1 MNFAQKLTALRK
13 SRGWSQEELGEKL
26 GVTRQTISKW
36 ELGSTTP
43 EMEKLSGLCELFGI
57 SANELIGTPEPQIP
71 EPKEAFL
78 SDENKTA
85 EPQLS
90 PEPQISERKK
100 GFSHGEYKSAKTVK
114 GVPLVHVN
122 FKGTACGIFA
132 VGLAARGVVAV
143 GIASFGVLSLGI
155 FAAGVLALG
164 LFGVA
169 GVFALG
175 MTAAGIFAFG
185 AAAAGLV
192 SFGGISAG
200 WLSFGGIS
208 VGKYAFGG
216 LAVGDIALGGSA
228 RGIIAIG
235 DSVSGEIELYPP
247 VPAELFEQIVRER
260 LPHTPDFII
269 KFFSALADN
278 MEVGG

>member
-1 MNFAQKLTALRK
+1 MNFAEKLSTLRK

-43 EMEKLSGLCELFGI
+43 EMEKLSGLCELFGV
-57 SANELIGTPEPQIP
+57 SANELIGTAEPQPSPQIP
-71 EPKEAFL
+71 E
-78 SDENKTA
+78 
-85 EPQLS
+85 
-90 PEPQISERKK
+90 RRK
-100 GFSHGEYKSAKTVK
+100 GFSHGEFKSAKTVK

-122 FKGTACGIFA
+122 FKGTARGIIA

-143 GIASFGVLSLGI
+143 GLASFGVLSLGL
-155 FAAGVLALG
+155 AAVGVLALG
-164 LFGVA
+164 LAAV

-175 MTAAGIFAFG
+175 LFSAGIFAFG
-185 AAAAGLV
+185 AAAAGVV

-208 VGKYAFGG
+208 AGKYAFGG

-228 RGIIAIG
+228 QGIIAVG
-235 DSVSGEIELYPP
+235 DTVNGEIELYPP
-247 VPAELFEQIVRER
+247 VPAEFFAQIVHER
-260 LPHTPDFII
+260 LPHTPEFIV
-269 KFFSALADN
+269 KFFSMLAEN
-278 MEVGG
+278 LEVSS

>member
-1 MNFAQKLTALRK
+1 MTFAQKLTALRK

-43 EMEKLSGLCELFGI
+43 EMEKLSGLCELFGV
-57 SANELIGTPEPQIP
+57 SANELIGTPEPQ
-71 EPKEAFL
+71 
-78 SDENKTA
+78 TA
-85 EPQLS
+85 
-90 PEPQISERKK
+90 PEPQIPERKK
-100 GFSHGEYKSAKTVK
+100 GFSNGEYKSAKTVK
-114 GVPLVHVN
+114 GVPLVHIN
-122 FKGTACGIFA
+122 FKGYARGIFA

-143 GIASFGVLSLGI
+143 GLASVGVLSLG
-155 FAAGVLALG
+155 FAAVGVLALG
-164 LFGVA
+164 LFGAA

-185 AAAAGLV
+185 AAAAGLI

-228 RGIIAIG
+228 QGIIAVG
-235 DSVSGEIELYPP
+235 DSVNGEIVLYPP
-247 VPAELFEQIVRER
+247 VPAEEFARIVHER
-260 LPHTPDFII
+260 LPHTPEFIV
-269 KFFSALADN
+269 KFFSMLAEGLTVN
-278 MEVGG
+278 G

>member
-1 MNFAQKLTALRK
+1 MNFAEKLSTLRK

-43 EMEKLSGLCELFGI
+43 EMEKLSGLCELFGV
-57 SANELIGTPEPQIP
+57 SANELIGNAEPQPSPQIP
-71 EPKEAFL
+71 
-78 SDENKTA
+78 
-85 EPQLS
+85 
-90 PEPQISERKK
+90 ERKK

-122 FKGTACGIFA
+122 FKGKARGIIA

-143 GIASFGVLSLGI
+143 GLASFGVLSLGL
-155 FAAGVLALG
+155 AAVGVLALG
-164 LFGVA
+164 LAAV

-175 MTAAGIFAFG
+175 LFSAGIFAFG
-185 AAAAGLV
+185 AAAAGVV

-208 VGKYAFGG
+208 AGKYAFGG

-228 RGIIAIG
+228 QGIIAVG
-235 DSVSGEIELYPP
+235 DAVNGEIELYPP
-247 VPAELFEQIVRER
+247 VPAEFFAQIVHER
-260 LPHTPDFII
+260 LPHTPEFIV
-269 KFFSALADN
+269 KFFSMLAEN
-278 MEVGG
+278 LEVSS